1 MAEKMRRHSP
11 YNYAFDNPVMF
22 VDPDGMEWAD
32 PNSKKIGER
41 LQSLIQARLTSENSS
56 LIKAKDNMSKIQE
69 KIDQ

>member
-1 MAEKMRRHSP
+1 
-11 YNYAFDNPVMF
+11 MF